1 MLTLDSLII
10 KSVVI
15 VYTKLNFAKS
25 FIIIYEAYSST
36 EDKLLNKVCSFPE
49 GNNYLVI
56 RTQIHTHTQALTNS

>member
-25 FIIIYEAYSST
+25 FIIIYEAHSST
-36 EDKLLNKVCSFPE
+36 EDKLLNKVYSFHE

-56 RTQIHTHTQALTNS
+56 ATDKAYTS